1 MMKKINWN
9 FIIFTCLLCL
19 MPICL
24 GLYFYE
30 ELPDTMA
37 IHFNINNEPDNWA
50 SKNFAIF
57 VLPVIMAALQVFC
70 CVVSDASEKEKGK
83 SPKFVKIM
91 KWFIPIVT
99 IFIYTLT
106 ILIGLGKTVD
116 VGKVVTIFLG
126 LMFVIM
132 GNYMPKMSYEDAK
145 GNMKPMPKTEKA
157 FKKMARTM
165 GYSFVVGG
173 ILMIGAIFISN
184 KVAFIA
190 VLTLCLIVFVEGIIY
205 SVKNY

>member
-1 MMKKINWN
+1 MKKINWN

-50 SKNFAIF
+50 TKNFTIF
-57 VLPVIMAALQVFC
+57 VLPVIMAALQIFC

-83 SPKFVKIM
+83 SPKLVKIM
-91 KWFIPIVT
+91 KWIIPIVT
-99 IFIYTLT
+99 VLIYTLT

-145 GNMKPMPKTEKA
+145 GNIKPMPKTEKG

-173 ILMIGAIFISN
+173 ILMIGTIFISN